1 MKKLD
6 VICNNRIV
14 LNGMYFFRTDAI
26 TSGQPVQINRVKDF
40 VQYNVLCEKGV
51 DNLSTEERHLLRQV
65 LSDNEEVFLK
75 EGSYLVD
82 TLTNYWEFNV
92 DSKNRIVGKSYFND
106 IVDDMK
112 YWLIFEEGIA
122 VKGKLTINN
131 VVVSTFHYN
140 NEILCLRYFGEND
153 LLLSQTEI
161 FVNLLNQDNIICTSY
176 YKNGEVMRIENS
188 IDQSIITYYETGNLE
203 SEQNLS
209 EQWSKFYN
217 ENGLIC
223 SEMYYL
229 EEVKTIITYSK
240 GIITKKIEVS
250 EEENKNYYFKNGVL
264 SSFEVCNNAT
274 NEVTIY

>member
-6 VICNNRIV
+6 VICKNRIV

-26 TSGQPVQINRVKDF
+26 TRGQPVQINRVKDF

-92 DSKNRIVGKSYFND
+92 DSKNRIVGNSYFND

-161 FVNLLNQDNIICTSY
+161 FVNLLNEDNVICTSY

-203 SEQNLS
+203 SVQNLS

-229 EEVKTIITYSK
+229 DDVKTIITYSK

>member
-92 DSKNRIVGKSYFND
+92 DSKNRIVGNSYFND

-122 VKGKLTINN
+122 VKGKLTIKN